1 MRLCQRAVH
10 STPPFALR
18 SFAPPRPMG
27 FFLGGGGRVLE
38 GAVLHAPLLAA
49 FDHK

>member
-10 STPPFALR
+10 STPPFAVRL
-18 SFAPPRPMG
+18 FAPPHPKG
-27 FFLGGGGRVLE
+27 FFLGGGRVLE